1 MGIFSAFKEA
11 MIEIIQDG
19 ASNYTRK
26 SNNTPQPQSTPSPR
40 SSSSNKKRAAPAA
53 PKPISVRIVGESLQI
68 VDIVGGGILRTHS
81 LPPGK
86 YSNIVVSGDTV
97 TVTIEYMHS
106 GVKHRSINARTGS
119 IISEN

>member
-11 MIEIIQDG
+11 MIEIVQDG

-26 SNNTPQPQSTPSPR
+26 SDHIHVQSQPRPQSPHVT
-40 SSSSNKKRAAPAA
+40 KRTNTVA
-53 PKPISVRIVGESLQI
+53 KPFSARIVGESLHI
-68 VDIVGGGILRTHS
+68 VDVVSGGIMRTHS

-86 YSNIVVSGDTV
+86 YGAVMVSGDTV
-97 TVTIEYMHS
+97 TVAVEYMHA
-106 GVKHRSINARTGS
+106 GVKYRTINARTGS